1 MLHGRVVRGPSEGTV
16 LDLPAAAEIEAM
28 PGVFKFIRNGAFAAG
43 LAEKKWDA
51 IQAMR
56 RLQARP
62 FHRAGSAVA
71 GGRRRRHAEG
81 VAVARH
87 RHSRRRQSGGGADED
102 GFGAL
107 HETMDQPRFDL
118 GPSCA
123 LALG

>member
-62 FHRAGSAVA
+62 FHRAGPPLPAGDVA
-71 GGRRRRHAEG
+71 DTLKALPSRDIGILDVVNPAAAPTKT
-81 VAVARH
+81 VLARYTRPWINH
-87 RHSRRRQSGGGADED
+87 GSI
-102 GFGAL
+102 
-107 HETMDQPRFDL
+107 